1 MQSHRN
7 RMSQTFVLML
17 GVAAMSVGVTGCERK
32 ERVVD
37 VEAPGIRIK
46 VDRDKDSGA
55 VDVNVDREK
64 K

>member
-1 MQSHRN
+1 MQNHLHRTY
-7 RMSQTFVLML
+7 RTFALL
-17 GVAAMSVGVTGCERK
+17 AGAAAMSFGVTGCERK

-55 VDVNVDREK
+55 VDVNVDRDK

>member
-1 MQSHRN
+1 MTTGSKKPWAVAFLIGAL
-7 RMSQTFVLML
+7 SFTSVL
-17 GVAAMSVGVTGCERK
+17 GGCSRK

-37 VEAPGIRIK
+37 VDAPGLKIK

-55 VDVNVDREK
+55 VDIDVDRTK

>member
-1 MQSHRN
+1 MQNRFNRLSRN
-7 RMSQTFVLML
+7 LL
-17 GVAAMSVGVTGCERK
+17 LLAGVAAMSIGVTGCERK

-37 VEAPGIRIK
+37 VKAPGIQIK

-55 VDVNVDREK
+55 VDVNVDRDK

>member
-1 MQSHRN
+1 MHHPFNRLFRN
-7 RMSQTFVLML
+7 FALCA
-17 GVAAMSVGVTGCERK
+17 GVTVMSVGVTGCERK